1 MKTSHNFC
9 IAFLLWVYI
18 VLVLVWF
25 FTYLGF
31 GDRFALLA
39 VVNMLAVY
47 LFYPLPLVIILTVI
61 LKNKRLWI
69 GIIAVFLIFVGLWGG
84 LYIPKGKAAHAYPA
98 QNGFLSVMSYNLLGW
113 QFNTDVQIE
122 TIRQE
127 NADIVMLQELNLDM
141 AEALRS
147 QLRGIYPYQILN
159 PQDDVS
165 GMGII
170 SRYPLAS
177 TGQSIEAE
185 KWVGEPQ
192 VISLEWQG
200 KQITLINMH
209 LLPTNDFSPRRVTI
223 TNRIQ
228 REQAR
233 VIAEFARGKDAVII
247 GGDTNVTPLS
257 DAYKIFTSDLIDSW
271 REAGFGLG
279 HTFPGSNIPG
289 SARPE
294 IFGVPC
300 PKWLVRID
308 YIFHSN
314 RWQALSMHT
323 APFDG
328 VSDHRG
334 IVALLD
340 WIE

>member
-1 MKTSHNFC
+1 MKTGHHSR
-9 IAFLLWVYI
+9 IVFLLWAYFA
-18 VLVLVWF
+18 LVLLWLIA
-25 FTYLGF
+25 YLGF

-39 VVNMLAVY
+39 VINMLAVY
-47 LFYPLPLVIILTVI
+47 LFYPLPLVIVLTVI
-61 LKNKRLWI
+61 LKNKHLWI
-69 GIIAVFLIFVGLWGG
+69 GIIALIFIFVGLWGR
-84 LYIPKGKAAHAYPA
+84 LLIPKEKAAHAYPA
-98 QNGFLSVMSYNLLGW
+98 DNGFLSVMSYNLLGW

-127 NADIVMLQELNLDM
+127 DADVVMLQELNLDM

-147 QLRGIYPYQILN
+147 QLRDIYPYQILN
-159 PQDDVS
+159 PQRDVS

-170 SRYPLAS
+170 SRYPLVS
-177 TGQSIEAE
+177 TGQSIRAE

-192 VISLEWQG
+192 VINLDWQG
-200 KQITLINMH
+200 KQVTLINMH
-209 LLPTNDFSPRRVTI
+209 LLPTNDFSPHKVTI
-223 TNRIQ
+223 TNQFQ
-228 REQAR
+228 REQAQA
-233 VIAEFARGKDAVII
+233 IADFARGKDTVIV

-257 DAYKIFTSDLIDSW
+257 DAYKIFTSDLKDSW

-294 IFGVPC
+294 LFGVPC

-314 RWQALSMHT
+314 RWQALSSHT

-328 VSDHRG
+328 VSDHRA

-340 WIE
+340 WVE